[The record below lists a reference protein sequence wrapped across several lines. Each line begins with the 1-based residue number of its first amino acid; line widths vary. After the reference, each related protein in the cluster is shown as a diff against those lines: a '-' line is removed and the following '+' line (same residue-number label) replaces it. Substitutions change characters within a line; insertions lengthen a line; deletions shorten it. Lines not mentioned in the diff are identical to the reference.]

1 MSLGIERQTFD
12 RLVLEHLPSAQRFAI
27 RLTGDP
33 HAAEDLMQDAL
44 LKAHRNWESFR
55 GESRFT
61 TWLFRIIINCF
72 RDKVARH
79 APSEQL
85 GDSDELQDARTP
97 QPAQSMQTRELQE
110 LIAHEVSTLPP
121 RQREVLVLI
130 SYEQLSIPDVAL
142 VLNITQ
148 QNVRTTL
155 HLARERLRLRLFP
168 HFSHERR
175 QT

>member
-1 MSLGIERQTFD
+1 MSLGIDRQTFD

-27 RLTGDP
+27 RLSGDP

-44 LKAHRNWESFR
+44 LKAHRHWESFR

-72 RDKVARH
+72 RDGIARR
-79 APSEQL
+79 APSEPL
-85 GDSDELQDARTP
+85 ADSSDNKMSDP
-97 QPAQSMQTRELQE
+97 HRELVAKELGE
-110 LIAHEVSTLPP
+110 LIAREVSNLPP

-130 SYEQLSIPDVAL
+130 TYEQLSIHDVAM
-142 VLNITQ
+142 VLDISQ

-175 QT
+175 PT